1 MNIELSEATR
11 SLVSKERQQLS
22 ELHSLILELDA
33 SESEL
38 ESLKTALKDLDGIFM
53 VVISGEY
60 NAGKSSL
67 VNALLGQK
75 VMTEGVTPTT
85 DRVTIISYGDEA
97 KIIEE
102 SASLA
107 RREYPAE
114 ILKDLAFV
122 DTPGTNAIIKE
133 HQELTE
139 HFIPRADLV
148 LFVTSADRPFTE
160 SERKFLELI
169 ASWGKKVLIVI
180 NKMDIIESEQERQK
194 ILDFVKEH
202 ARATLGSSPS
212 IFTLKA
218 KQAFNAKQENNLE
231 KIKDSGI
238 DKLEHFI
245 ENSLASNSRIKL
257 KLLNPLGVAERIA
270 KDFSQIID
278 KRQSLLEDDKK
289 TLSEVDR
296 QLMQYEKDTERE
308 LNNHMARIKNILLE
322 VEKRGEIF
330 FDETIRTRN
339 ILNLMKTDRIKRDFE
354 SQVIKSVD
362 KDIDLAI
369 SELVDWFLQRN
380 LNLWED
386 MMGFVNQRRQAGNE
400 KLIGEI
406 GGRFQYDRD
415 SLITKLK
422 HNSEKVLE
430 NYDQDSEARKLAN
443 NLQNSVLHS
452 GIGLVS
458 GLGLGAAMVALFS
471 GLALDITGIAIGTAV
486 AGLGLF
492 VIPRRR
498 KEAKKNLHLKMQ
510 EVRDGL
516 EQSLNHELK
525 KELRKSQDKLK
536 NAIEPYTRFVRSEIN
551 NIDKNKS
558 KLEDNIKNLEQLKH
572 DIESLEN
579 SEN

>member
-194 ILDFVKEH
+194 IIDFVKEH

>member
-33 SESEL
+33 FESEL

-85 DRVTIISYGDEA
+85 DRVTIIIYGEESR
-97 KIIEE
+97 IIEE
-102 SASLA
+102 SSSLA

-180 NKMDIIESEQERQK
+180 NKMDIIESAQERQK
-194 ILDFVKEH
+194 IVDFVKEH

-245 ENSLASNSRIKL
+245 ENSLANNSRIKL

-270 KDFSQIID
+270 KDFIQIID

-339 ILNLMKTDRIKRDFE
+339 VLNLMKTDRIKRDFE
-354 SQVIKSVD
+354 SQVIKNVD

-386 MMGFVNQRRQAGNE
+386 MMSFVNQRRQAGNE

>member
-194 ILDFVKEH
+194 IVDFVKEH

>member
-11 SLVSKERQQLS
+11 SLVSKERQELS
-22 ELHSLILELDA
+22 KLHSLILELDA
-33 SESEL
+33 SEEEL
-38 ESLKTALKDLDGIFM
+38 ASLKTALSDLDGIFM

-67 VNALLGQK
+67 INALLAKK

-85 DRVTIISYGDEA
+85 DRVTIISYGDEP

-102 SASLA
+102 SSSLA

-114 ILKDLAFV
+114 ILRDVAFV

-160 SERKFLELI
+160 SERQFLELI
-169 ASWGKKVLIVI
+169 ASWGKKVVIII
-180 NKMDIIESEQERQK
+180 NKMDIIDSNEEKQK
-194 ILDFVKEH
+194 ILNFVAEH

-212 IFTLKA
+212 IFSLKA
-218 KQAFNAKQENNLE
+218 KQAFMAKQENNLE

-238 DKLEHFI
+238 NDLEQYI
-245 ENSLASNSRIKL
+245 ENSLANDSRLKL

-270 KDFSQIID
+270 SNFKEVISERL
-278 KRQSLLEDDKK
+278 KLLEDDKK
-289 TLSEVDR
+289 TLAEVDR
-296 QLMQYEKDTERE
+296 QLNQYEKDTERE
-308 LNNHMARIKNILLE
+308 LSNHMARIKNILLE
-322 VEKRGEIF
+322 VEKRGDIF
-330 FDETIRTRN
+330 FDDTIRTRN
-339 ILNLMKTDRIKRDFE
+339 ILNLMKTDRIKQDFE
-354 SQVIKSVD
+354 SQVIKNVE

-386 MMGFVNQRRQAGNE
+386 MMGFVNQRRQAGKE
-400 KLIGEI
+400 KMIGDI

-422 HNSEKVLE
+422 LNSEKVLE

-452 GIGLVS
+452 GIGLVG
-458 GLGLGAAMVALFS
+458 GLGLGAATVAIFS
-471 GLALDITGIAIGTAV
+471 GLALDLTGIALGTAV

-498 KEAKKNLHLKMQ
+498 SAAKKNLHLKMQ
-510 EVRDGL
+510 DVRDGL
-516 EQSLNHELK
+516 EASLEQELN
-525 KELRKSQDKLK
+525 KELRKSLDKLK

-551 NIDKNKS
+551 NIDKNKA
-558 KLEDNIKNLEQLKH
+558 
-572 DIESLEN
+572 SLE
-579 SEN
+579 ENITSLEHLKQEIEAIEA

>member
-160 SERKFLELI
+160 SERKFLQLI

-194 ILDFVKEH
+194 IVDFVKEH

-218 KQAFNAKQENNLE
+218 KQAFNAKQENDLE
-231 KIKDSGI
+231 KIQDSGI

-430 NYDQDSEARKLAN
+430 NYDQDSEARKL
-443 NLQNSVLHS
+443 
-452 GIGLVS
+452 
-458 GLGLGAAMVALFS
+458 
-471 GLALDITGIAIGTAV
+471 
-486 AGLGLF
+486 
-492 VIPRRR
+492 
-498 KEAKKNLHLKMQ
+498 
-510 EVRDGL
+510 
-516 EQSLNHELK
+516 
-525 KELRKSQDKLK
+525 
-536 NAIEPYTRFVRSEIN
+536 
-551 NIDKNKS
+551 
-558 KLEDNIKNLEQLKH
+558 
-572 DIESLEN
+572 
-579 SEN
+579 

>member
-22 ELHSLILELDA
+22 ELHALILELDA
-33 SESEL
+33 SEEEL
-38 ESLKTALKDLDGIFM
+38 DSLKTALKDLDGIFM

-67 VNALLGQK
+67 VNALLAQK
-75 VMTEGVTPTT
+75 VMAEGVTPTT

-97 KIIEE
+97 KVIEE
-102 SASLA
+102 SSSLA

-160 SERKFLELI
+160 SERQFLELI
-169 ASWGKKVLIVI
+169 ASWGKKVVIVI
-180 NKMDIIESEQERQK
+180 NKMDIIESEQEKQK

-212 IFTLKA
+212 IFGLKA
-218 KQAFNAKQENNLE
+218 KQAFKAKEENDIE

-238 DKLEHFI
+238 DKLENFI
-245 ENSLASNSRIKL
+245 ENSLATNSRIKL

-270 KDFSQIID
+270 KNFNQIIT

-289 TLSEVDR
+289 TLEEVDR
-296 QLMQYEKDTERE
+296 QLLQYEKDTERE

-330 FDETIRTRN
+330 FDDTIRTSN
-339 ILNLMKTDRIKRDFE
+339 ILNLIKTERIKKDFE
-354 SQVIKSVD
+354 SQVIKNVD
-362 KDIDLAI
+362 KDIDIAI
-369 SELVDWFLQRN
+369 GELVDWFLQRN

-386 MMGFVNQRRQAGNE
+386 MMSFVNQRRQAGDE

-430 NYDQDSEARKLAN
+430 NYDQDAEARKLAD

-452 GIGLVS
+452 GIGLVG

-471 GLALDITGIAIGTAV
+471 GLALDITGIAIGTAI

-498 KEAKKNLHLKMQ
+498 KAAKKNLHLKMQ

-516 EQSLNHELK
+516 EQSLTHELN

-551 NIDKNKS
+551 NIEKNKS
-558 KLEDNIKNLEQLKH
+558 KLENNIKELEQLKQE
-572 DIESLEN
+572 IENIEN
-579 SEN
+579 